1 MTKKETNERDK
12 INIVNPSIKSDSFS
26 KVKEKTKQR
35 GNKKT

>member
-1 MTKKETNERDK
+1 MTKKKTNEEGQ
-12 INIVNPSIKSDSFS
+12 NIANLIKHSFS